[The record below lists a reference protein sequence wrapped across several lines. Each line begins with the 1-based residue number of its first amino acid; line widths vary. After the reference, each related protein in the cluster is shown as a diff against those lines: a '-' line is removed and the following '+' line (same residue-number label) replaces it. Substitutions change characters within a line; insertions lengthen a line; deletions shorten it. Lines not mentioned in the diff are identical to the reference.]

1 MNNKQLSNMTI
12 ITKDD
17 CKWCVLV
24 KELLKKNNIP
34 FKELYI
40 PMSLTREEF
49 LTLAE
54 EHDTTPTVPK
64 VFVGKTLIGGY
75 EELVEYLK

>member
-17 CKWCVLV
+17 CRWCVLA

-40 PMSLTREEF
+40 PVSLTREEF

-54 EHDTTPTVPK
+54 EHDTKPTVPK